1 MAEQQEVSVNLMVN
15 QQPVPPTPPTI
26 NVETP
31 VVTEVPPATLEV
43 PTAPRRQEAYLIQW
57 LKLKPESFSG
67 TTEPWDAQAW
77 FKTLES
83 TMELLD

>member
-1 MAEQQEVSVNLMVN
+1 MIANLMAN
-15 QQPVPPTPPTI
+15 QKPAPPTPPTI

-31 VVTEVPPATLEV
+31 VVTEVLSVALEV
-43 PTAPRRQEAYLIQW
+43 TTTPRRQEAYLIQW
-57 LKLKPESFSG
+57 LKLKPERFSG

-77 FKTLES
+77 FKTFES